1 VSDEVSGAP
10 AAGQPPAQDPIA
22 LATRAL
28 RHHDRSRR
36 EIDERLARA
45 GIADEAR
52 LEALETLEL
61 LGYLDDA
68 RVAAARAEALAAR
81 GYGDEAIR
89 HDLAGRGIGPDD
101 AEQALAGLDPE
112 ADRAAA
118 LVADTGGGAATAA
131 RLRRKGFGEDTVAA
145 ASGHTFA
152 DAADGA

>member
-1 VSDEVSGAP
+1 MSDEASGAP

-36 EIDERLARA
+36 EIDERLVRA

-52 LEALETLEL
+52 LEALETLDR
-61 LGYLDDA
+61 LGYLDDG
-68 RVAAARAEALAAR
+68 RVAAARAEALATR

-89 HDLAGRGIGPDD
+89 HDLGGRGIGQDD
-101 AEQALAGLDPE
+101 VEQALARLEPE
-112 ADRAAA
+112 AERAA
-118 LVADTGGGAATAA
+118 LVAGTGGGAATAA

-145 ASGHTFA
+145 ASEHTFA